1 MAHMGLNKKNNTIL
15 FILMG
20 FKVLGKVDPLEA
32 KSPEDVRNL
41 VNRCIQRRYLNKPGQ
56 RIFLDYKLDILPD
69 SIEVLPKDLFT
80 ALSFFGYDIPFTL
93 NTSFKLWKNFII
105 SYGPSCTGFF
115 LA

>member
-1 MAHMGLNKKNNTIL
+1 MKTDKREGSIL
-15 FILMG
+15 FVLMG
-20 FKVLGKVDPLEA
+20 FTVLGRIDQLEA

-56 RIFLDYKLDILPD
+56 RIFLDYKLDISPS
-69 SIEVLPKDLFT
+69 SIEVLPKNLFT
-80 ALSFFGYDIPFTL
+80 ALSFFGYDIPFAL
-93 NTSFKLWKNFII
+93 NTSFKLWKNFVI